1 MQLSERMADHVVL
14 IDGGLSTAL
23 EEQGH
28 HLNDPRW
35 TARLLSEDP
44 EALRVAHES
53 FVAAGA
59 EVVTSA
65 SYQTVDPD
73 ELRASVAAARSAT
86 GGSALVAASVG
97 PYGALLHDGSEYRG
111 RYGLSIEELVAF
123 HAPRLATLID
133 AAPDAIAVETIPD
146 IDEARALAIALA
158 DVGDELPDTWVA
170 FSAGANP
177 TIGRAGVATAAGDD
191 LGDAAA
197 VFADL
202 DRVVALGVN
211 CTAPSHVAPALE
223 RIAERTDRP
232 LVAYPNGGGRWDP
245 ATGCWD
251 QAGERITADMVA
263 SWLASGVRLL
273 GGCCGFGPDALADL
287 ADLAGV
293 QRRTR

>member
-1 MQLSERMADHVVL
+1 MSQDDTPDLATPQAGKV
-14 IDGGLSTAL
+14 A
-23 EEQGH
+23 
-28 HLNDPRW
+28 
-35 TARLLSEDP
+35 P
-44 EALRVAHES
+44 EAVAREERG
-53 FVAAGA
+53 VDTLA
-59 EVVTSA
+59 EFFGKEVG
-65 SYQTVDPD
+65 
-73 ELRASVAAARSAT
+73 ERLAAAKESLPPGLAEPQMGPIAT
-86 GGSALVAASVG
+86 GLGEIYLW
-97 PYGALLHDGSEYRG
+97 
-111 RYGLSIEELVAF
+111 
-123 HAPRLATLID
+123 TLD

-170 FSAGANP
+170 FSASANP

-202 DRVVALGVN
+202 DRVVAIGVN

>member
-170 FSAGANP
+170 FSASANP
-177 TIGRAGVATAAGDD
+177 TIGRAGVATAAATGAATT
-191 LGDAAA
+191 GVAAVTAAA
-197 VFADL
+197 DSTTTITSPSLTLSPTFTCTATTLPAAVAGTSI
-202 DRVVALGVN
+202 VALSVSKVIRESSTLISSPTL
-211 CTAPSHVAPALE
+211 TATS
-223 RIAERTDRP
+223 
-232 LVAYPNGGGRWDP
+232 
-245 ATGCWD
+245 
-251 QAGERITADMVA
+251 IT
-263 SWLASGVRLL
+263 STL
-273 GGCCGFGPDALADL
+273 
-287 ADLAGV
+287 
-293 QRRTR
+293 

>member
-1 MQLSERMADHVVL
+1 M
-14 IDGGLSTAL
+14 
-23 EEQGH
+23 
-28 HLNDPRW
+28 W
-35 TARLLSEDP
+35 T
-44 EALRVAHES
+44 S
-53 FVAAGA
+53 F
-59 EVVTSA
+59 A
-65 SYQTVDPD
+65 S
-73 ELRASVAAARSAT
+73 SAAACPLMRSLPEPD
-86 GGSALVAASVG
+86 GCNCASR
-97 PYGALLHDGSEYRG
+97 PM
-111 RYGLSIEELVAF
+111 
-123 HAPRLATLID
+123 LA
-133 AAPDAIAVETIPD
+133 
-146 IDEARALAIALA
+146 
-158 DVGDELPDTWVA
+158 VA
-170 FSAGANP
+170 FSASANP

-202 DRVVALGVN
+202 DRVVAIGVN